1 MYWNLPLPRVIKMRD
16 GKSIKNLKQAAN
28 FISRQRDMNCWQT
41 AAGKVL
47 RAGKT
52 GTPED
57 LETATKGIENA
68 LFVDGMRLA
77 LD

>member
-16 GKSIKNLKQAAN
+16 GKSIRNLKEAAN

-41 AAGKVL
+41 AAGKVI
-47 RAGKT
+47 AASKP

-57 LETATKGIENA
+57 FEIATQGIENA
-68 LFVDGMRLA
+68 LFVDGKRLA
-77 LD
+77 LE